1 MLMIGLL
8 LMVASGSLAGLL
20 VVNNA
25 SAGGPVYQAELFG
38 RVLASV
44 SPVEM
49 FLAGLALALAFCFG
63 VSLITASFRRRHRI
77 MSRVREA
84 EDEADEL
91 VAERDRLRVERERLE
106 ADLERERAARN
117 ASEYGRQATVQ
128 RRPSYDWSGTAAIPN
143 PQYPPAISPGQPPSG
158 YGYQQGWSSTQQQRG
173 W

>member
-1 MLMIGLL
+1 MLMIGFL
-8 LMVASGSLAGLL
+8 LMVASGSLACLL
-20 VVNNA
+20 VVHNA
-25 SAGGPVYQAELFG
+25 SGGPSYQVELLG
-38 RVLASV
+38 RVVADV
-44 SPVEM
+44 SPVEA
-49 FLAGLALALAFCFG
+49 FLAGLALALTFCFG
-63 VSLITASFRRRHRI
+63 VSLITASFRRRHRM

-91 VAERDRLRVERERLE
+91 EAERDRLRMEREQLE

-117 ASEYGRQATVQ
+117 ASEYGRQATVH

-158 YGYQQGWSSTQQQRG
+158 YGYQQGWSGSQQRG